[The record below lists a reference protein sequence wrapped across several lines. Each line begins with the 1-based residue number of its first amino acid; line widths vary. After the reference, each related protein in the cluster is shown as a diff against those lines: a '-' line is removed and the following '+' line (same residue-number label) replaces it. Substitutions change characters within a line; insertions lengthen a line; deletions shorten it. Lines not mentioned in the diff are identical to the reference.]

1 MKNKLLVLTLA
12 FAMMLS
18 FMPMASFA
26 ASDHDDTHY
35 TYEIYIW
42 DDDADCEHV
51 DNEYHRVTGTGEV
64 EVWCEDCEMVV
75 DSYEIEADGDEFSH
89 DYDEEGYCETCDYHC
104 THLPEKLAEEYYWEE
119 GEGEGKATCT
129 PVNDKFHEVTG
140 AGEKEIYCEY
150 CGKTISIG
158 PYVFNEDLF
167 SHEYDENG
175 YCDLCGHTNKCPHDP
190 DNWEE
195 AYIWD
200 DNTTFVCENDDAYH
214 IVTGTA
220 EVEVWCGDCGMMM
233 DGYSYEADGEE
244 FPHEYDENG
253 YCDLCGHTNNCQHED
268 IDELYEIY
276 IWDDGTAFVSV
287 DDEFHSVTG
296 TGEKETWCDKCQM
309 MIKSEAIEADG
320 EEFPHIYNNKGVCED
335 CGHETSLDDRI
346 YGKSRYDT
354 ARAVADKMKEE
365 IEGKFDNI
373 IVAYGENYPDALS
386 GGYLAKVKN
395 APILLVNPSVEDDII
410 DYISKNIASDGTVYI
425 LGGTGVVSSAF
436 ERNIRDKGI
445 YPVRLF
451 GKSRYET
458 NLEILKAAEVDDEEI
473 LICTGTDYADSLSAS
488 AAGMPILLVGNTLTD
503 AQRKY
508 IQNLNTEQF
517 YLIGGK
523 GAVKPEIES
532 DLIELEYSEDNIT
545 RIAGKTRYETSTAV
559 AEELFDKSPQTVVLA
574 YAQNFPDGLSGGPLA
589 MLYDAP
595 IILTDSNNTKAAREY
610 VKEVEA
616 FRNITLG
623 GKALISDAAVKVI
636 MGR

>member
-42 DDDADCEHV
+42 DDDADCEQV

-64 EVWCEDCEMVV
+64 EVWCEDCEGVIKRY
-75 DSYEIEADGDEFSH
+75 SIKADGKEFDH

-104 THLPEKLAEEYYWEE
+104 THLPEKHAVEYYWGDDAEC
-119 GEGEGKATCT
+119 KA
-129 PVNDKFHEVTG
+129 VDDKFHEVTG
-140 AGEKEIYCEY
+140 SGEKKIYCEY
-150 CGKTISIG
+150 CGKTFSLNQ
-158 PYVFNEDLF
+158 YDFNGDLF
-167 SHEYDENG
+167 SHEYDEDG
-175 YCDLCGHTNKCPHDP
+175 YCDLCGHQNYCPHDL
-190 DNWEE
+190 DNREE

-220 EVEVWCGDCGMMM
+220 EVEVWCGDCGLMM
-233 DGYSYEADGEE
+233 DGYSY
-244 FPHEYDENG
+244 
-253 YCDLCGHTNNCQHED
+253 
-268 IDELYEIY
+268 
-276 IWDDGTAFVSV
+276 
-287 DDEFHSVTG
+287 
-296 TGEKETWCDKCQM
+296 
-309 MIKSEAIEADG
+309 EADG

-395 APILLVNPSVEDDII
+395 APILLVNPSVEDDIV
-410 DYISKNIASDGTVYI
+410 DYISRNIADEGTVYI

-436 ERNIRDKGI
+436 ESNIRDKGI
-445 YPVRLF
+445 HPVRLF

-458 NLEILKAAEVDDEEI
+458 NLEILKEAEVDDEEI

-559 AEELFDKSPQTVVLA
+559 AEELFYKSPQTVVLA